1 MQYDIDFWW
10 RIDIHRITNYIRLLS
25 TLSNTGLTSKFFKT
39 GFNRL
44 YLVVCANNTM
54 LQFPMS
60 NSDVFESLI
69 ITSLRESFAW
79 DAKSLFIINHPPSR
93 WPIHFPRV
101 ILIYW
106 PKLSRLFIWMKSCI
120 IYFMEMWI
128 KVTIFEKK
136 TLCNIFYLYNII

>member
-25 TLSNTGLTSKFFKT
+25 TLSNMGLTSKFFKT

-60 NSDVFESLI
+60 TFLNL
-69 ITSLRESFAW
+69 
-79 DAKSLFIINHPPSR
+79 
-93 WPIHFPRV
+93 
-101 ILIYW
+101 
-106 PKLSRLFIWMKSCI
+106 
-120 IYFMEMWI
+120 
-128 KVTIFEKK
+128 
-136 TLCNIFYLYNII
+136 